1 MTTLL
6 RSMKLVVL
14 FAGLLGVGAYLLPF
28 FVFEL
33 GPRNVEVSAHEI
45 LTGFDDPTLDPLR
58 YEQTGGCTQNVMSF
72 DNGSVLSGYV
82 CEETTKHLSYV
93 PIYFASAVI
102 FVLLGL
108 WAIIRRRMSGL
119 AGLLTLPGS
128 FLAIGG
134 WLREMKLDRLSDTSH
149 TAIGASLLGL
159 SGILALLATVVLLVR
174 QEPRRP
180 VKKKPVV
187 KATLPEARIVR

>member
-1 MTTLL
+1 MTTFL

-14 FAGLLGVGAYLLPF
+14 LAGLVGIGAYFLPC

-33 GPRNVEVSAHEI
+33 GPRKIEVTAY
-45 LTGFDDPTLDPLR
+45 TMTVGFDDPALEPLR
-58 YEQTGGCTQNVMSF
+58 HESQPDCVQNVTQF

-82 CEETTKHLSYV
+82 CGQADDHLSYV
-93 PIYFASAVI
+93 PIYFASAAI
-102 FVLLGL
+102 FVLLAL

-134 WLREMKLDRLSDTSH
+134 WLREMKLDRLSETSH
-149 TAIGASLLGL
+149 VTTGAYLLGV
-159 SGILALLATVVLLVR
+159 SGLLALAATIVLLIKS
-174 QEPRRP
+174 EPRLPR
-180 VKKKPVV
+180 KKPVV
-187 KATLPEARIVR
+187 KATLPEARVVR

>member
-6 RSMKLVVL
+6 RSMKFVVL
-14 FAGLLGVGAYLLPF
+14 LAGLLGFGAFFLPF

-33 GPRNVEVSAHEI
+33 GPRKIEVSAHQI
-45 LTGFDDPTLDPLR
+45 LTGFEDKTLDPLR

-82 CEETTKHLSYV
+82 CEEKTTHLSYAPV
-93 PIYFASAVI
+93 YFASAI
-102 FVLLGL
+102 LFVVLAL

-119 AGLLTLPGS
+119 AGVLTLPAS

-134 WLREMKLDRLSDTSH
+134 WLREMKLDRLSETSH
-149 TAIGASLLGL
+149 VSTGAYPLGV
-159 SGILALLATVVLLVR
+159 SGILALGATVVLLIKS
-174 QEPRRP
+174 EPRLPR
-180 VKKKPVV
+180 KKPVV
-187 KATLPEARIVR
+187 KATLPKARVVR